1 MKETHGT
8 GSMLPRRQ
16 DYGMNR
22 GAAARSGSL
31 LKFRSA
37 VSSLSVRRSSAV
49 LPSVLTFLV
58 IVASGGLL
66 LMIEKGMLNSME
78 TPSPRGD
85 RRRLDFIREAGKR
98 SADEV
103 EAEWQILHEI
113 RNRTIRTMCSQKNMP
128 HSVWSLSPPQRKI
141 VLQHILVN
149 DEYRFLYCYVP
160 KVACSNWKRVLKVL
174 SGTLESVDVNIKMDH
189 HSDLLF
195 LSSLKPEEIS
205 YRLKHYFKFMF
216 VREPMERLLSAYR
229 NKFGEIE
236 SYQKKY
242 GVEIIKRYRKGHAK
256 DSSITGDDVTF
267 AEFVRY
273 LLDEDVERMNDH
285 WMPMY
290 NLCQPCAVSYDF
302 IGSQEN
308 LESDAEFVLQ
318 RIGAPPDV
326 HFPERQT
333 WYKPVTTVTLHYYL
347 CSLPQKLLRE
357 LLPKYILDFSLFTYP
372 FPNTTTEHCQ
382 H

>member
-1 MKETHGT
+1 MKRSG
-8 GSMLPRRQ
+8 G
-16 DYGMNR
+16 
-22 GAAARSGSL
+22 ARSGSVIN
-31 LKFRSA
+31 FRSA
-37 VSSLSVRRSSAV
+37 MKLSSGRRSSAV
-49 LPSVLTFLV
+49 LPSLLTFLV

-66 LMIEKGMLNSME
+66 LMIEKGMLNGME
-78 TPSPRGD
+78 TPSPRGNG
-85 RRRLDFIREAGKR
+85 RQLDLHRGQAGGR
-98 SADEV
+98 SPDAADMES
-103 EAEWQILHEI
+103 QILQEI
-113 RNRTIRTMCSQKNMP
+113 RNRTIKTMCSQKNMP
-128 HSVWSLSPPQRKI
+128 HSVWSLSPLQRKTL
-141 VLQHILVN
+141 LQHVLVN

-174 SGTLESVDVNIKMDH
+174 SGALENVDVNIKMDH
-189 HSDLLF
+189 RSDLVF
-195 LSSLKPEEIS
+195 LSSLKPEEIR

-242 GVEIIKRYRKGHAK
+242 GVEIIKRYRKGRAK
-256 DSSITGDDVTF
+256 DAAITGDDVTF

-273 LLDEDVERMNDH
+273 LLDEDVERMNEH
-285 WMPMY
+285 WMPIY

-302 IGSQEN
+302 IGSYEH

-318 RIGAPPDV
+318 RVGAPPHV

-333 WYKPVTTVTLHYYL
+333 WYKPVTTETIHYYL
-347 CSLPQKLLRE
+347 CGLPQKLLRE

-372 FPNTTTEHCQ
+372 LPNTTTAHCR